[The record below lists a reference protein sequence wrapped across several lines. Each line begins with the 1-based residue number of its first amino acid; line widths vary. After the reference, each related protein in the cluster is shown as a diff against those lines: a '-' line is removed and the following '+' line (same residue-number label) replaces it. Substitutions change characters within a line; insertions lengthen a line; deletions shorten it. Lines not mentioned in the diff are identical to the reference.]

1 MTKSGNCDLYIKK
14 YNIPCRIKTWPINT
28 NPRVPVTRGILFL
41 YLYRHFQPDERRPH
55 CLRAPCTAYLTTSLL
70 AVMTKGARIAC
81 GRLVLHILRPP
92 YLPLFIIIIFPF
104 PQEEKPAPEAG
115 TDRHW
120 NDLSHGENLF
130 YRQTRNQLH
139 AQQASQYTNQEEA
152 GNKDQKL
159 FHRGHFRLFHSN
171 LLLYKSENFCGLFRP
186 PCCRIFRFMGEG
198 VPLSVILL

>member
-1 MTKSGNCDLYIKK
+1 MSSEHG
-14 YNIPCRIKTWPINT
+14 
-28 NPRVPVTRGILFL
+28 GFL
-41 YLYRHFQPDERRPH
+41 LPYLYR
-55 CLRAPCTAYLTTSLL
+55 CTFSR
-70 AVMTKGARIAC
+70 TKGARIAC
-81 GRLVLHILRPP
+81 GRLVVHILRPP

-104 PQEEKPAPEAG
+104 PQEEKPAPEAS

-171 LLLYKSENFCGLFRP
+171 LLLYKSENFLWAVPAALLPYFSFHGGGGSPFCNSIIAHGASQKRHIIKKTNLLHFR
-186 PCCRIFRFMGEG
+186 
-198 VPLSVILL
+198 